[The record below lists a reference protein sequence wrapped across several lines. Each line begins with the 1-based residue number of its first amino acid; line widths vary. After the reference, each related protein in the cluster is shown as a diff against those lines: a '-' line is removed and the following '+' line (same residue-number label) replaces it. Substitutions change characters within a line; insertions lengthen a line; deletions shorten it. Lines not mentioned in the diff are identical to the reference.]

1 MKAQTIFKRWRM
13 FSAFLI
19 LALLA
24 GSAGYL
30 PAKAQSQLSFE
41 GIIAYEDSTGNII
54 LATGDGKRVPVTTDG
69 DAGQNPLERNQ
80 KPTYEIFGFSPNG
93 AYLAFTR
100 WSSDEGDRLYIYD
113 VASGNIAAKL
123 NFSEHSRYNPMQW
136 HRDSDSIIAH
146 QSLTEETGV
155 ENTSYDHE
163 YYYRVYFSGE
173 RVLLLDTYSHR
184 NKININFDLDTFFEF
199 NERNSNPGFGGILH
213 NWAEN
218 TTHEVQIADVSVQG
232 VWTRDGSYFIHVDNE
247 HGEILIIDLKT
258 GITTAQISIPNEMW
272 ALEDFFWQDPYNF
285 FLLSP
290 DSKHL
295 LLTDENAGL
304 YDLNLETSAVE
315 SVYAWPVNN
324 PENEIKA
331 LWSGSGNLVMV
342 NTYSADDQRVLVV
355 KKGNLPVR
363 VATSAEPLFWLSKDS
378 ERLVYAQYNVG
389 GDKINGDLMVYDHAT
404 GASVKIGDLPIFK
417 DVDTS
422 SGISYG
428 YYLDSVDWTN
438 GEVDLPEAPPTPDI
452 TPEITPSTASICPD
466 AAPVQPIM
474 LVVGWGGSE
483 GSPGLSKETNEFAV
497 YTRDFFAQHGYA
509 PECNIFYATGT
520 SPNKSQKENAR
531 EIQRSLCAAY
541 DALKEYRPD
550 WNGHFDM
557 IGHSYGG
564 LRSRAYLEDPN
575 LYGLCIV
582 NGTMEKVIKVDN
594 LFTLGSPHG
603 GEPYNGELLPLA
615 SLIIGVDVWTGITTP
630 APVFSPA
637 AQQMF
642 PPVRQWINMTSRQ
655 PDDVNYYLIIGNAE
669 KDAWAQVAQ
678 ILNINILSSILLISP
693 SLPSLRYYDSDL
705 AVHQSSSLILGTSV
719 LLKSRYPNVRTSV
732 THDWH
737 GWDPSGR
744 RLIPIFSPPTYYS
757 DSETLA
763 REVLPYIGKT
773 ETPSG
778 GGGGGSWMVLPI
790 DMQNKIMA
798 NATPISIT
806 QQEPQTYA
814 PQLNIHIG
822 DGILSPGQ
830 SQQFEFNVSQA
841 ESLGI
846 TLVTS
851 NKNLQLQ
858 LIQPDG
864 QSISKDAP
872 GIQYQEFSLEGSN
885 LKGYQINNMLAGKW
899 IVSVDGT
906 ASSEESSFVVSATP
920 STPIVLQP
928 ILPEWRPNQNS
939 VEISTKVS
947 IENTPVIGGA
957 LSVLVIRPDGSS
969 HPLDLFDDGI
979 HQDGGAN
986 DGIYG
991 NAFSQTEIG
1000 GVYRAFFTA
1009 TGSFNNQTFTR
1020 NAIGYFVIAPSTA
1033 KFVDPFSDSG
1043 IDENNDGSYEYLEIQ
1058 TPLTVAQA
1066 GNYVIS
1072 GDLYAGDIFIAP
1084 ATIRQSFEAGS
1095 QIAKMRFDGEAIY
1108 ASQKDGAYT
1117 VRNILLLDET
1127 EIPLLIEER
1136 PPYTTAVYPYRDFGP
1151 KDLGLPKI
1159 TSSTTLFVA
1168 GGFGLLCLAFL
1179 AIGGV
1184 FVYIRTRKPKRV
1196 PAKSVNRPQAIKP
1209 VSDSETQIKKAI
1221 ELSKSKRHQEAFEI
1235 LRAIVQAQPN
1245 NMSAWFNLGGVLAS
1259 MGKYKDAERCYSR
1272 AKQLGHP
1279 RGEDALSWLKQRRK

>member
-1 MKAQTIFKRWRM
+1 MKAQTIFKHWRM

-100 WSSDEGDRLYIYD
+100 WGSDEGDRLYIYD

-483 GSPGLSKETNEFAV
+483 GSPGLSKETNEFSV
-497 YTRDFFAQHGYA
+497 YTRDFFAQHGYV

-564 LRSRAYLEDPN
+564 LRSRAYLEDDS
-575 LYGLCIV
+575 LYGFCTA
-582 NGTMEKVIKVDN
+582 NGITERLIKVDN

-603 GEPYNGELLPLA
+603 GEPLHFDILPLAMLILVGDISGQLDKDKFPVSIAAAELLP
-615 SLIIGVDVWTGITTP
+615 
-630 APVFSPA
+630 
-637 AQQMF
+637 
-642 PPVRQWINMTSRQ
+642 PVRTVVNKTSRQ
-655 PDDVNYYLIIGNAE
+655 PKGVNYHLIIGNVTKDSVEYAKTILFWMYLGEPDAE
-669 KDAWAQVAQ
+669 Y
-678 ILNINILSSILLISP
+678 
-693 SLPSLRYYDSDL
+693 LPGEVYDHDL
-705 AVHQSSSLILGTSV
+705 AVHQESSLILSAV
-719 LLKSRYPNVRTSV
+719 NLKSRYPLMRTVV
-732 THDWH
+732 TQDWH

-830 SQQFEFNVSQA
+830 SQQFEFNVFQA

-851 NKNLQLQ
+851 NKDLQLQ

-1279 RGEDALSWLKQRRK
+1279 RGEDALSWLRQRRK